1 MVLNQQNSHSSD
13 TWLAATKESSTEA
26 STSLSQPE
34 PIQNPVTGECLTVL
48 CSTRDSDG
56 ERLLLCFDLPPKTK
70 GAPLHYHL
78 TITETFEVLNGELE
92 MELSEKRNRKTL
104 RPGEVIPVPPGM
116 HHSFWN
122 ASDEWVTFTTLVQPA
137 AEFEKF
143 IRGMY
148 SMARDGV
155 SANFLQ
161 FALLVEKSDSILV
174 NKPLFVQK
182 LISGVLTPIAYL
194 LRVEQSLSKYWS
206 EVDRTEA

>member
-1 MVLNQQNSHSSD
+1 M
-13 TWLAATKESSTEA
+13 AATKESLTDA

-56 ERLLLCFDLPPKTK
+56 ERLLLRFDLPPKATSV
-70 GAPLHYHL
+70 PSHYHL

-92 MELSEKRNRKTL
+92 MELSEKRNRMTL
-104 RPGEVIPVPPGM
+104 RPGEVVPVPPGM

-143 IRGMY
+143 IKGMY
-148 SMARDGV
+148 TMARNGV
-155 SANFLQ
+155 SANLLQ

-174 NKPLFVQK
+174 NHPLFLQK
-182 LISGVLTPIAYL
+182 LIGAVLIPIAHL
-194 LRVEQSLSKYWS
+194 LKVEQSLSKYWS
-206 EVDRTEA
+206 